1 MRVPVVGTLGP
12 VRDENKTFPPK
23 SFSFSAAG
31 WLKMYY
37 WGVAKCLQVHG
48 LAASENVKFSGSSAG
63 SLAAAGLV
71 VGSDFDKIKKVS
83 LEKVDE
89 VHGKFFPAFKLREY
103 IRDVL
108 RDMLKDGDEKRLN
121 GRLEVCVTTIA
132 PLMGARKYKNFSS
145 VQDLT
150 EALLA
155 SCCIPPFAGLPFVYR
170 GELVF
175 DGGLAQFQPIFD
187 SQTVTVSAMYFSD
200 ADIKPSR
207 YIPTWWV
214 VYPPRREDF
223 EWVFDLGYIDT
234 ISWLERNNAHNSSC
248 RLKMGRTIFEAVRN
262 GDKVSKPTEKESYS
276 RGNACHLSSCRD
288 QFTNRQESQ
297 LDRHERSFKRFF
309 GYRSLWQVLPSESL
323 DMFLLNMVTYFLRPL
338 TFCIIYCE
346 VIVISVLYFL
356 RAVITSFSELLILVF
371 WTLSLQWI
379 FSSRKQCIDDE
390 VDTDESWDWQI
401 REHKSESGQLGVD
414 VPLTW
419 LSFEAWLQCWE
430 VLRNLLSMLGIRR
443 SSFEDFKKQLAR
455 QSTFAR
461 IAEHY
466 Y

>member
-1 MRVPVVGTLGP
+1 
-12 VRDENKTFPPK
+12 
-23 SFSFSAAG
+23 
-31 WLKMYY
+31 
-37 WGVAKCLQVHG
+37 
-48 LAASENVKFSGSSAG
+48 
-63 SLAAAGLV
+63 
-71 VGSDFDKIKKVS
+71 
-83 LEKVDE
+83 
-89 VHGKFFPAFKLREY
+89 
-103 IRDVL
+103 
-108 RDMLKDGDEKRLN
+108 
-121 GRLEVCVTTIA
+121 
-132 PLMGARKYKNFSS
+132 
-145 VQDLT
+145 
-150 EALLA
+150 
-155 SCCIPPFAGLPFVYR
+155 
-170 GELVF
+170 
-175 DGGLAQFQPIFD
+175 
-187 SQTVTVSAMYFSD
+187 
-200 ADIKPSR
+200 
-207 YIPTWWV
+207 
-214 VYPPRREDF
+214 
-223 EWVFDLGYIDT
+223 
-234 ISWLERNNAHNSSC
+234 
-248 RLKMGRTIFEAVRN
+248 MGRTIFEAVRN